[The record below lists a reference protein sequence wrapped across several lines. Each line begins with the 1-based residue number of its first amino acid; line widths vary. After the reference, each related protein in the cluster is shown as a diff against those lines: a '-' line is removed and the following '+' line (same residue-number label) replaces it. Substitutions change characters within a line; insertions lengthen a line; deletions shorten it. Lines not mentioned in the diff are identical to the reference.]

1 MVDIFMKTIKL
12 AKQTMVD
19 EFEVD
24 GFWFAPNNPNH
35 KVQGTLSFS
44 PQDASLNLLGSLTQ
58 SEDDPLGLRSKVDF
72 DTLHGVTWS
81 GESVCLFDIHRT
93 SNRINNSGFHSQT
106 YKFKFMIVGGYFS
119 SVEELMF
126 QKVSFN
132 STYLESFMTTSAFNH
147 EFEHNEKGILEGAST
162 SFKYPERKKWD
173 VPSIDCTFA
182 TSSHFAFDTKGY
194 KKVNME
200 YKALLE
206 LISNSSQN
214 YYWFLKKIY
223 NLLSLISLFT
233 GKEQFLKDLS
243 FKVEDTP
250 EIQNNKFKVFF
261 TQKEFKEEKD
271 LDTYKSIT
279 FPDIENDLANY
290 LNKWYLLY
298 DELEPL
304 YNLYINTKFH
314 GIYDEWKFLNY
325 TRILEG
331 YHRLKFTDSTFCNPT
346 DYNPIKN
353 AVISY
358 LEEMI
363 TDDTLQELKKNM
375 QNSISYAYEYPFKK
389 RLIEIANSIDEPIF
403 KGIFKSKK
411 DMKGFMNK
419 VKETRNKMTHPQT
432 EESTIFIDFKLY
444 LANVRLS
451 ALINAL
457 ILIDLGFP
465 SDFIE
470 HKLSYLYYPL
480 GTAKRELNS

>member
-1 MVDIFMKTIKL
+1 MKTIKL
-12 AKQTMVD
+12 AKQTMID

-24 GFWFAPNNPNH
+24 GFWFTPNNPNH
-35 KVQGTLSFS
+35 KVNGKLSFS

-58 SEDDPLGLRSKVDF
+58 SEDNPLSLRSKVDF
-72 DTLHGVTWS
+72 DTIRGVTLS
-81 GESVCLFDIHRT
+81 GESVCLFNINLT
-93 SNRINNSGFHSQT
+93 SNKIKFPGFPSQT
-106 YKFKFMIVGGYFS
+106 YRFEFMIIGGYFS

-132 STYLESFMTTSAFNH
+132 STYLESFMNTSAFTHN
-147 EFEHNEKGILEGAST
+147 FEHNGKGILKGAST
-162 SFKYPERKKWD
+162 SFKYPEIKKWD

-182 TSSHFAFDTKGY
+182 TSSHFDFDTNGY
-194 KKVNME
+194 KKVDME

-206 LISNSSQN
+206 LISNSNQN

-243 FKVEDTP
+243 FKIEDTP
-250 EIQNNKFKVFF
+250 EVKNNKFKIFF

-271 LDTYKSIT
+271 IDTNKSIT

-290 LNKWYLLY
+290 LNKWYHLY
-298 DELEPL
+298 NELEPL
-304 YNLYINTKFH
+304 YNLYINTKYH
-314 GIYDEWKFLNY
+314 GIYEEWKFLNY

-331 YHRLKFTDSTFCNPT
+331 YHRLKFKDSTFCNPT

-358 LEEMI
+358 LEETI
-363 TDDTLQELKKNM
+363 TDDALQDLKKNM

-432 EESTIFIDFKLY
+432 EESNIFIGSKLY
-444 LANVRLS
+444 LANIRLS

-470 HKLSYLYYPL
+470 HKLSSLYLNL
-480 GTAKRELNS
+480 ETAKRELNS

>member
-1 MVDIFMKTIKL
+1 MKPIKL
-12 AKQTMVD
+12 VKQTMVD
-19 EFEVD
+19 EFEVN
-24 GFWFAPNNPNH
+24 GFWFVPNKPNH

-72 DTLHGVTWS
+72 DTLHGITWS
-81 GESVCLFDIHRT
+81 GESVCLFNIHQT
-93 SNRINNSGFHSQT
+93 SNKINFSGFPSQT
-106 YKFKFMIVGGYFS
+106 YKFQFMIVGGYFS

-132 STYLESFMTTSAFNH
+132 STYLESFINASAFTYH
-147 EFEHNEKGILEGAST
+147 FDHNEKGILKGVDT
-162 SFKYPERKKWD
+162 SFKYPEIKKWD
-173 VPSIDCTFA
+173 ISSIDCTFA
-182 TSSHFAFDTKGY
+182 ISSHFEFDTNSN
-194 KKVNME
+194 KKIDME

-206 LISNSSQN
+206 LISNSNQN
-214 YYWFLKKIY
+214 YNWFLKKIY
-223 NLLSLISLFT
+223 NLLSLISIFT

-243 FKVEDTP
+243 FKIEDTP
-250 EIQNNKFKVFF
+250 EVQNNKFKVFF
-261 TQKEFKEEKD
+261 TQKDFKEEKD
-271 LDTYKSIT
+271 LDTNRSIT
-279 FPDIENDLANY
+279 FPDIENNLADY

-304 YNLYINTKFH
+304 YNLYTNTKFH
-314 GIYDEWKFLNY
+314 GIYDTWKFLNY

-331 YHRLKFTDSTFCNPT
+331 YHRLKFTDSTFCDPT

-363 TDDTLQELKKNM
+363 TDDTLQDLKKNM
-375 QNSISYAYEYPFKK
+375 QNSISFAYEYPFKK

-419 VKETRNKMTHPQT
+419 VKDTRNKMTHPQT
-432 EESTIFIDFKLY
+432 EESNIFIDFKLY
-444 LANVRLS
+444 LANIRLS
-451 ALINAL
+451 ALINAV
-457 ILIDLGFP
+457 ILKDLGFP

-470 HKLSYLYYPL
+470 YKLSYLYYHL